1 VSGHLSANPAAR
13 FISCQQTVELLNEEQ
28 DFERFSD
35 RVIEMTPDSL
45 MYTDTLINDIGVR
58 VYRLVHGPYLVEDP
72 ETGLSIDRHR
82 NIQNLGFLFDVG
94 GVKVFHCG
102 DSSPRCLEDYKYFR
116 LDKEEIDVAIM
127 GRGFLASS
135 TGFGIEIL
143 RDLIKADHII
153 LMHIHHD
160 QNSYFIDVAKQVEDE
175 FQSVTIFETLMD
187 SKTFTVSH

>member
-1 VSGHLSANPAAR
+1 
-13 FISCQQTVELLNEEQ
+13 VELLKKEQ
-28 DFERFSD
+28 DFKKFRD

-45 MYTDTLINDIGVR
+45 MYKDTLINDIGVR
-58 VYRLVHGPYLVEDP
+58 VYRMVHGPYLVEDP
-72 ETGLSIDRHR
+72 KTGLTIDRHR

-102 DSSPRCLEDYKYFR
+102 DSSPRWLEDYEHFR
-116 LDKEEIDVAIM
+116 LDKEGIDVAIM
-127 GRGFLASS
+127 GSGFLAST

-187 SKTFTVSH
+187 SKTFTVTH